1 MEIKEQIKKTIQE
14 EIKRL
19 TAIID
24 DGGLTETELDYSY
37 DIVLNYLDETYRHK
51 KNSDVSIC
59 LIELRNI
66 VNLIEYEEDDL
77 ITRYENIL
85 EYLGREE

>member
-1 MEIKEQIKKTIQE
+1 M
-14 EIKRL
+14 
-19 TAIID
+19 
-24 DGGLTETELDYSY
+24 